1 MCEPMALVVDDDA
14 DLYVA
19 WNDSPAADPTQYSY
33 PTHKLGSLVQQDLFS
48 KLHLRLPDQG
58 GPHVKHVPGDGN
70 CANGSL
76 RRGCVQLTRAQNEPT
91 PAYDADLSCHA
102 GVRELKEKSFS
113 KLLGF
118 AVPDWAHTDSTS
130 NSVPLELSVD
140 AISRLQTFGSLWL
153 VDLMDD
159 ARARGF
165 QRRTK
170 TGESVVSFTRTLPW
184 LREALAEIAKKKFS
198 WVGVAYYA
206 LAAAA
211 LGCNIVLWEFDGDE
225 HLVPFWDGSKISI
238 NNSGMF
244 LVSPD
249 AGYIH
254 LLLCAFSDWHR
265 DVSVSKQRWAQGTR
279 GSSGFNHFEYIS
291 DSKDLRKIE
300 EKINTVMGKYP
311 SQVFATRA
319 VVTHILPPPV
329 SPCDQPECSTDS
341 STVGKGKGRARDG
354 QTKTCSATVKST
366 GQKCRARQRPGTSR
380 CGRHKLPEDSS
391 QPPEGSD
398 FGNGVDGECY
408 MDGSDLLGPGAA
420 TTKSTTPARYVKD
433 LALIDSKYHKAFR
446 NLWRMTVGKLGKT
459 FTVSNASVRYIVSTY
474 SVFGW

>member
-70 CANGSL
+70 CANESL
-76 RRGCVQLTRAQNEPT
+76 RRGYVQLTRAQNEPT

-165 QRRTK
+165 QENSHIPWSCTHFQK
-170 TGESVVSFTRTLPW
+170 LLHYTLFEISEARG
-184 LREALAEIAKKKFS
+184 LRGL
-198 WVGVAYYA
+198 
-206 LAAAA
+206 
-211 LGCNIVLWEFDGDE
+211 
-225 HLVPFWDGSKISI
+225 
-238 NNSGMF
+238 
-244 LVSPD
+244 
-249 AGYIH
+249 
-254 LLLCAFSDWHR
+254 
-265 DVSVSKQRWAQGTR
+265 
-279 GSSGFNHFEYIS
+279 
-291 DSKDLRKIE
+291 
-300 EKINTVMGKYP
+300 
-311 SQVFATRA
+311 
-319 VVTHILPPPV
+319 
-329 SPCDQPECSTDS
+329 
-341 STVGKGKGRARDG
+341 
-354 QTKTCSATVKST
+354 
-366 GQKCRARQRPGTSR
+366 
-380 CGRHKLPEDSS
+380 
-391 QPPEGSD
+391 
-398 FGNGVDGECY
+398 
-408 MDGSDLLGPGAA
+408 
-420 TTKSTTPARYVKD
+420 
-433 LALIDSKYHKAFR
+433 
-446 NLWRMTVGKLGKT
+446 T
-459 FTVSNASVRYIVSTY
+459 FM
-474 SVFGW
+474 